1 MMIALIS
8 NGDVAESKS
17 FTLAL
22 HLNQLMLLISAPSF
36 AILSMTQCVMDG
48 IMLDNSFIGSY
59 ETKTGIIVHARPLQA
74 EDAPYLVDL
83 FENMGPESRYN
94 RFMQAVDH
102 VGIDRVWHEAEQV
115 AHQTN
120 DRSFGLVA
128 FADLPQRHNTPIA
141 AARYVSISSTQ
152 AELAV
157 SVRDDMQH
165 MGIGTWLMEHL
176 MAIAVEHGI
185 EQLVGTIQNGNTAM
199 WALLKK
205 IGCRLERQPEGSYSQ
220 VTIHLCESGSRIND
234 WLDTAADFSP
244 EPQIIW

>member
-1 MMIALIS
+1 
-8 NGDVAESKS
+8 
-17 FTLAL
+17 
-22 HLNQLMLLISAPSF
+22 MLLIFVPLF

-48 IMLDNSFIGSY
+48 NMLDDSVIGSY
-59 ETKTGIIVHARPLQA
+59 KTKTGIIVHARPLQA

-205 IGCRLERQPEGSYSQ
+205 IGCRLESQPEGSYSQ
-220 VTIHLCESGSRIND
+220 VTIHVCESGSRIND